1 MCLKINLFKLKSS
14 EIIRLNTFSAE
25 NFVFESG
32 KMGIY
37 FNFVISRQ
45 PRDMPLGDT
54 VQLKEMPWIAINLNH
69 EKLIKKY
76 VRAIQQQINFSK
88 GETFLS
94 QRYESKKFG
103 MFSTYIS
110 IFNSLNSLHERNPSI
125 HSKKQTTRKVKSLCE
140 KIGQVLTIYNDVPVA
155 DVYSTS
161 YWFAQSTEKKKVQ
174 RKSPKLKYL

>member
-54 VQLKEMPWIAINLNH
+54 VQLKEMP
-69 EKLIKKY
+69 
-76 VRAIQQQINFSK
+76 
-88 GETFLS
+88 
-94 QRYESKKFG
+94 
-103 MFSTYIS
+103 
-110 IFNSLNSLHERNPSI
+110 
-125 HSKKQTTRKVKSLCE
+125 
-140 KIGQVLTIYNDVPVA
+140 
-155 DVYSTS
+155 
-161 YWFAQSTEKKKVQ
+161 
-174 RKSPKLKYL
+174 